1 MNSISYFYFK
11 QNTTPSKTPSLFM
24 FCFHFHNV
32 GIPKITGTGLMRGYD
47 ILRPIV
53 SSLERAQLVLS
64 SYGESVN
71 KFFFSISEI
80 SLVNMQSILEVL

>member
-11 QNTTPSKTPSLFM
+11 TKRHSAIPPLFYASY
-24 FCFHFHNV
+24 FLV
-32 GIPKITGTGLMRGYD
+32 EVPKIPGTRLMRGYD

-64 SYGESVN
+64 SYGFIN
-71 KFFFSISEI
+71 
-80 SLVNMQSILEVL
+80 